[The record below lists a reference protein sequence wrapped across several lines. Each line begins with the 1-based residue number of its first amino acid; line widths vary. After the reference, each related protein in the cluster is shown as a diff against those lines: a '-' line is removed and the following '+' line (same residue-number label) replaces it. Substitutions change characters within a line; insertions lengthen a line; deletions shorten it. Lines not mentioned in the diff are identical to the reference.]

1 MDPDVYGALQSAWRN
16 ARARWHAEQDQ
27 RRRRVLDSLVACC
40 AEFVELRGSWR
51 DPGIEIPAGERHAAG
66 LIARHPALDQ
76 TGGLASRMAA
86 AVEAGAGSPA
96 VAAAWVRRAHE
107 EWGAGKCLGAAPF
120 WAGLRLAATSQLAS
134 KRVVSWR
141 ISDETLREGVPAAF
155 TEAAVLLLLL
165 VVRMTSAPA
174 GPVEAGEAFGA
185 VEDAPSSAR
194 LWTFHALTSDSLLG
208 ALLAAVPEPARRA
221 ALPAGTAEALD
232 GAARRG
238 NEGGHLDPRDP
249 PAVSCCCLWW
259 SRP

>member
-1 MDPDVYGALQSAWRN
+1 MAASASLA
-16 ARARWHAEQDQ
+16 ARAADFEDLCTVALGHESDSSSQERK
-27 RRRRVLDSLVACC
+27 VLDAFLGASP
-40 AEFVELRGSWR
+40 EFSPAPGASERASGS
-51 DPGIEIPAGERHAAG
+51 
-66 LIARHPALDQ
+66 
-76 TGGLASRMAA
+76 
-86 AVEAGAGSPA
+86 EAGAGHPLHVLS
-96 VAAAWVRRAHE
+96 AWGFETLPGGGCRVD
-107 EWGAGKCLGAAPF
+107 PD
-120 WAGLRLAATSQLAS
+120 LAS

-249 PAVSCCCLWW
+249 PAVSWCCLWW